1 MSHAYLGRRRYRTHS
16 RRVLISPHPVAHVP
30 LTWRE
35 LYGFV
40 WLWYCA
46 VRTKSWPKAVLWSR
60 HTVRIWFFAITC
72 RWTLGFSN
80 FLQTRL
86 KNVTRTWGWTRA
98 NNYTIFIWLYFVSA
112 RWFIE
117 IYSDYWVTEQYNLP
131 CKTID
136 FISATSVLAINAL
149 KKNRLNFF

>member
-35 LYGFV
+35 LCGFV
-40 WLWYCA
+40 WLRYCA
-46 VRTKSWPKAVLWSR
+46 NVLSALNR
-60 HTVRIWFFAITC
+60 GRIRCCGRVIRFGFDFLRWTC
-72 RWTLGFSN
+72 RWTLGFSS
-80 FLQTRL
+80 FLQVRL

-117 IYSDYWVTEQYNLP
+117 IYWVAEQYALP
-131 CKTID
+131 YKTID
-136 FISATSVLAINAL
+136 LISATAVLAINAL
-149 KKNRLNFF
+149 KKNPS